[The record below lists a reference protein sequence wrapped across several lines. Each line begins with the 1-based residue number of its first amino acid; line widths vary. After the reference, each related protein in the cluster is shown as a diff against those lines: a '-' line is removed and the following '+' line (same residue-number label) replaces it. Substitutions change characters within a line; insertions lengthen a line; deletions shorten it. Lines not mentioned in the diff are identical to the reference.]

1 MTAMSSSER
10 LAAKT
15 QEIRRVLSEPTV
27 DLWRLRE
34 LALSDGGLVNGMSMQ
49 CVRFQVLDSMPANR
63 RHSYH
68 VFNWRGDMTGDSRY
82 GHHGRH
88 KQTAYPILFLLTDS
102 LRKLAWPKL
111 VGVDVDGILDCRG
124 KALDLPSPEDG

>member
-1 MTAMSSSER
+1 
-10 LAAKT
+10 
-15 QEIRRVLSEPTV
+15 
-27 DLWRLRE
+27 
-34 LALSDGGLVNGMSMQ
+34 
-49 CVRFQVLDSMPANR
+49 
-63 RHSYH
+63 
-68 VFNWRGDMTGDSRY
+68 MTGDSRY